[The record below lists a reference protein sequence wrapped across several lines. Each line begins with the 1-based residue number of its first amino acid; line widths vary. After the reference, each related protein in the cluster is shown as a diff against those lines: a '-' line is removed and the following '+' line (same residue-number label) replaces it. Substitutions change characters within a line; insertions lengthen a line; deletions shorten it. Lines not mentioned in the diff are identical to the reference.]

1 MDHLELRER
10 LEAFALGALDPGEA
24 DEVAEHL
31 ATCDDCRAQ
40 LAQLRRVADGLP
52 AALEVTSPLRV
63 HPSMRRRVLAAIQGP
78 ARPPHFRPA
87 LWPVAAAA
95 ALLMF
100 IGSTAYAVH
109 LQIEQQ
115 DLAVTVRAE
124 TLNKLGATLDQRD
137 QLRVLEVLDSSG
149 TTKRALRPVD
159 PAAPAYHD
167 SYGKLWTRS
176 DDADVVVMV
185 NKLPRPLP
193 GERYELS
200 VTSSGRTS
208 DAGPLKL
215 DSDGF
220 AMLLFRADRNGP
232 TYQRAVVTLDGTPVL
247 QWSGS
252 A

>member
-1 MDHLELRER
+1 MDHHEIRER
-10 LEAFALGALDPGEA
+10 LEAHALGALDAEEA
-24 DEVAEHL
+24 AAVADHL
-31 ATCDDCRAQ
+31 TTCDECRSE
-40 LAQLRRVADGLP
+40 LAELRRVTDGLA
-52 AALEVTSPLRV
+52 AALELTSPLRV
-63 HPSMRRRVLAAIQGP
+63 HPSVKRRVLAAIQRPSRPGP
-78 ARPPHFRPA
+78 FRPA

-124 TLNKLGATLDQRD
+124 TLNRLGATLSQRD
-137 QLRVLEVLDSSG
+137 QLRVLEVLDSNG
-149 TTKRALRPVD
+149 TTRRPLRPAD
-159 PAAPAYHD
+159 PGLPAFHD

-185 NKLPRPLP
+185 NRLPRPLP
-193 GERYELS
+193 GQRYELY
-200 VTSSGRTS
+200 VTSNGRTV
-208 DAGPLKL
+208 DAGSLKL

-232 TYQRAVVTLDGTPVL
+232 SYQRAVVTLDGTPVL
-247 QWSGS
+247 QWVGQS
-252 A
+252 